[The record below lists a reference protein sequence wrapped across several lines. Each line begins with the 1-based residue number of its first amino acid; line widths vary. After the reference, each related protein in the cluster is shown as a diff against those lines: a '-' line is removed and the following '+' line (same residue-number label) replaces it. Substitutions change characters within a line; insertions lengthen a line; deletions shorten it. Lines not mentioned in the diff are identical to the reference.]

1 VCSRALR
8 VRETARM
15 PDTCRE
21 DLIELSDYA
30 WRRLDERLAG
40 LTDAE
45 YLGEPVPG
53 CRTVR
58 RAPDGV
64 FRSDGPAR
72 PGEAAGF
79 TTLAWRLCHIA
90 DLLREH
96 RNGPWLGRPAPPPR
110 ESNGDPAT
118 ADAARAE
125 LTAAHTC
132 WRTILTATTEESL
145 AEPVGP
151 VAGHYAD
158 ATRRSFVL
166 HILDE
171 LIHHGAEVAL
181 LRDLYAAS
189 AGPVGPCP

>member
-1 VCSRALR
+1 
-8 VRETARM
+8 M
-15 PDTCRE
+15 PDTCRD

-30 WRRLDERLAG
+30 WRRLDERMAG

-45 YLGEPVPG
+45 YRWEPVPR

-58 RAPDGV
+58 RSGDGV
-64 FRSDGPAR
+64 HRSDGPAR
-72 PGEAAGF
+72 PGEASGF

-96 RNGPWLGRPAPPPR
+96 RNGSWLGRPAPPAR
-110 ESNGDPAT
+110 ESAGDPAT
-118 ADAARAE
+118 AGAALAE
-125 LTAAHTC
+125 LAAAYDC
-132 WRTILTATTEESL
+132 WRAILTATTEESL
-145 AEPVGP
+145 AQPMGP
-151 VAGHYAD
+151 VAGYYAD

-171 LIHHGAEVAL
+171 LIHHGAEAAL

-189 AGPVGPCP
+189 AGTVGP

>member
-1 VCSRALR
+1 
-8 VRETARM
+8 M

-30 WRRLDERLAG
+30 WRRLGERMAG

-45 YLGEPVPG
+45 YRWEPVP
-53 CRTVR
+53 
-58 RAPDGV
+58 
-64 FRSDGPAR
+64 
-72 PGEAAGF
+72 GF

-96 RNGPWLGRPAPPPR
+96 RNGPWLGRPAPPAR
-110 ESNGDPAT
+110 GSEGDPPT
-118 ADAARAE
+118 ARAALSA
-125 LTAAHTC
+125 LTEAHDS
-132 WRTILTATTEESL
+132 WRTILTATTEQSL
-145 AEPVGP
+145 AEPMGP

-171 LIHHGAEVAL
+171 LIHHGAEAAL
-181 LRDLYAAS
+181 LRDLYAAGAGA
-189 AGPVGPCP
+189 AGPRA